1 MVQGAHMNINTL
13 PMINAGLN
21 STSAVLLLMGYSFI
35 RRGNRQ
41 AHRFCMVTAF
51 GVSVVFLV
59 SYLVHHAL
67 AGIIHYQ
74 GQGWVR
80 QLYFFILTTHT
91 ILAVAVPVLAI
102 LTLRRALKGD
112 FEKHR
117 KIARIT
123 FPIWLY
129 VSVTGVIVYFML
141 YQGFLR

>member
-21 STSAVLLLMGYSFI
+21 GTSAVLLLTGYSFI

-51 GVSVVFLV
+51 GVSVVFLI

-74 GQGWVR
+74 GQGWMR

-141 YQGFLR
+141 YQGFLQ